1 MLGIAAGLGTAAQLS
16 SEGLEVH
23 VRANSSKTL
32 SAQATDLAGNGSTCS
47 RSITYAQ
54 DSIPPETTIDSGPAP
69 DTVNPDASFTL
80 SSDDPSATFSCS
92 LDSGAF
98 RQCARRKTY
107 PQLPAGRHTLRARA
121 RDAAGNV
128 DRSPARLTF
137 TLRADAPPNILLII
151 TDDQPLD
158 TMLVM
163 PNALQFFAAEGT
175 EFPHG
180 YDVEPLC
187 CPSRAS
193 IFSGK
198 YPHNHGITIND
209 GTGFDATDTW
219 QRYLHELGYFTGITG
234 KYLNAVATSKAPY
247 FDYRFQVTP
256 HDNPDEPALL
266 TARSAEFLNSAEAN
280 DRRPWAFVYSTS
292 SPHSPWNVEPENPQ
306 PLPSYDPPPSIS
318 ETELSDKHP
327 AVAARAAGWNPA
339 RTKIFRDGIL
349 RELQASDEA
358 LGSLFD
364 RLGQLSEEQNTL
376 AIYISDNGFLWG
388 QHSITGKVWPYLESV
403 NVPFYLRW
411 PGHAGAGETSPN
423 LVANLDIAPTI
434 FEAARI
440 GPGYPLDGRSLLD
453 SAARDWLLLESPTEV
468 ARATVV
474 FPDHR

>member
-1 MLGIAAGLGTAAQLS
+1 MVAVSFLSGSVFAASPPVERSGPPQTTIKSDAAGPSASTEARFTFASSQAESRFSCRLDSQPSSPCSSPRVYARLSQGLHRFAVQATDPAGNTDPTPAVRTWTVDTQRPPRPLLTATDPPSPSSEETARVIGSAQTGASVDVYGAAACSGSPLVSGTAAQLS

-23 VRANSSKTL
+23 VRANSSTTL

-158 TMLVM
+158 TMQVM

-256 HDNPDEPALL
+256 A
-266 TARSAEFLNSAEAN
+266 
-280 DRRPWAFVYSTS
+280 
-292 SPHSPWNVEPENPQ
+292 
-306 PLPSYDPPPSIS
+306 
-318 ETELSDKHP
+318 
-327 AVAARAAGWNPA
+327 
-339 RTKIFRDGIL
+339 
-349 RELQASDEA
+349 
-358 LGSLFD
+358 
-364 RLGQLSEEQNTL
+364 
-376 AIYISDNGFLWG
+376 
-388 QHSITGKVWPYLESV
+388 
-403 NVPFYLRW
+403 
-411 PGHAGAGETSPN
+411 
-423 LVANLDIAPTI
+423 
-434 FEAARI
+434 
-440 GPGYPLDGRSLLD
+440 
-453 SAARDWLLLESPTEV
+453 
-468 ARATVV
+468 
-474 FPDHR
+474 